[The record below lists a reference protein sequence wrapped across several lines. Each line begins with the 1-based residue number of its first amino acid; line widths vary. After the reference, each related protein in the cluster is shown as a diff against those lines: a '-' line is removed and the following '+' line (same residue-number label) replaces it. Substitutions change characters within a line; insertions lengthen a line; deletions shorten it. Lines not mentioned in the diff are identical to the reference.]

1 MQIDVTRPS
10 GLGAEDLARWAALQA
25 ANPALDSPFLS
36 PGWALAVER
45 AQVDLRGDVKVAVIR
60 DGGVA
65 KGFFPVRLVG
75 ATAMPAG
82 APMCDYQAI
91 VAEPGF
97 EIDARCLLRALA
109 AHRLDFFQMLEGQ
122 PTFAPYRRG
131 EAASWLVEAP
141 DGYEAYQAARK
152 AAGSGLLKDI
162 EKRRRKIERD
172 LGEVVFTA
180 GSRDGEA
187 FDQLVAWKRAQY
199 RQTGQTDI
207 FAAGW
212 PLHLLKD
219 LLGAGDADRNFGGQ
233 LFTLHIGNRLAAA
246 QFNLRGRRTLHAWI
260 IAHGSGFEKVSPGL
274 VLFGEI
280 LRWMEGAG
288 VTCLD
293 LGPGD
298 YRFKQQLANAQRAVA
313 HGFVGRPST
322 QTLVRSA
329 EYGVRTAAENLPLGA
344 LSQLPGKA
352 MRRMDLW
359 RGLR

>member
-1 MQIDVTRPS
+1 LQIDVTRPS
-10 GLGAEDLARWAALQA
+10 GLCADDLARWAALQA

-45 AQVDLRGDVKVAVIR
+45 AQVDLRGDVKVAVVR
-60 DGGVA
+60 EGGVA
-65 KGFFPVRLVG
+65 KAFFAVRVVG
-75 ATAMPAG
+75 GTAMPAG

-109 AHRLDFFQMLEGQ
+109 VHRLDFFQMLHDQ

-131 EAASWLVEAP
+131 EAASWLVEIPA
-141 DGYEAYQAARK
+141 GFEAYQAARK

-172 LGEVVFTA
+172 LGDVVFTA
-180 GSRDGEA
+180 GSRDAAA
-187 FDQLVAWKRAQY
+187 FDQLVAWKREQY

-212 PLHLLKD
+212 PLHLLED
-219 LLGAGDADRNFGGQ
+219 LLGAEDADPAFGGQ

-246 QFNLRGRRTLHAWI
+246 QFNLRGHRTLHAWI

-280 LRWMEGAG
+280 LRWLEGAG
-288 VTCLD
+288 LTALD

-298 YRFKQQLANAQRAVA
+298 YRFKQQLANANRAVA
-313 HGFVGRPST
+313 HGFVGRPSP

-329 EYGVRTAAENLPLGA
+329 EYGVRAAAENLPLGA

>member
-10 GLGAEDLARWAALQA
+10 GLSPDDLARWAALQA
-25 ANPALDSPFLS
+25 ADPALDSPFLS

-45 AQVDLRGDVKVAVIR
+45 AQVELRGDVKVAVIR
-60 DGGVA
+60 EAGVA
-65 KGFFPVRLVG
+65 KAFFPVRVVG
-75 ATAMPAG
+75 ATAMPVG

-97 EIDARCLLRALA
+97 AIDARCLLRALGV
-109 AHRLDFFQMLEGQ
+109 HRLDFFQMLQDQ
-122 PTFAPYRRG
+122 PTFAPYGRG
-131 EAASWLVEAP
+131 EAASWLVEVP
-141 DGYEAYQAARK
+141 DGFEAYQAARK
-152 AAGSGLLKDI
+152 EAGSGLLKDI
-162 EKRRRKIERD
+162 DKRRRKIERD

-180 GSRDGEA
+180 GAQDPAA
-187 FDQLVAWKRAQY
+187 FDLLIGWKREQY

-212 PLHLLKD
+212 PLQLLRD
-219 LLGAGDADRNFGGQ
+219 LQGGAAGPGFGGQ

-246 QFNLRGRRTLHAWI
+246 QFNLRGGRTLHAWI
-260 IAHGSGFEKVSPGL
+260 IAHASGFEKVSPGM

-280 LRWMEGAG
+280 LRWMETEGL
-288 VTCLD
+288 TTLD

-298 YRFKQQLANAQRAVA
+298 YRFKQQLANAKRAVA

-329 EYGVRTAAENLPLGA
+329 EYGVRAAAENLPLGA